1 MTFWKRILINTVL
14 FVAIAGFFQSSFHVA
29 NIWIALLA
37 SFVLAILN
45 AAVRPILLILSLPI
59 TLLTLGLFSIVVN
72 GFMLQMTSYVV
83 GRANFGFSSFGMAML
98 VSILMSLANVIVSNF
113 FAKNGTNGE

>member
-1 MTFWKRILINTVL
+1 MGFWKRILINTVL
-14 FVAIAGFFQSSFHVA
+14 FIAIAGFFQSSFHVA
-29 NIWIALLA
+29 NVWIALLA

-45 AAVRPILLILSLPI
+45 AAVKPVLVLLSLPI
-59 TLLTLGLFSIVVN
+59 TLITLGLFSIVIN

-83 GRANFGFSSFGMAML
+83 GKANFGFSSFGMAVL

-113 FAKNGTNGE
+113 FANSGVNGD

>member
-1 MTFWKRILINTVL
+1 MVFWKRILINTVL

-29 NIWIALLA
+29 NIWVALIA

-45 AAVRPILLILSLPI
+45 AAVKPFLMLLSLPI
-59 TLLTLGLFSIVVN
+59 TLLTLGLFSIVIN
-72 GFMLQMTSYVV
+72 GLMLQLTSFFM
-83 GRANFGFSSFGMAML
+83 GAANFGFSSFGMAML

-113 FAKNGTNGE
+113 FSRSA